1 MLWKRTLASLAA
13 FAVALLLALVTS
25 GPDKQDTTPLLTL
38 PQVDPAA
45 VTKIEISAKDQSF
58 TLAKNGDAWTIDPGG
73 FQADADKVEAALK
86 KASALKGGEL
96 VSKNASGHATYEL
109 GDGAANIALA
119 DANGD
124 IWRLVL
130 GKDTSDR
137 RGQFVRKPDQDEVY
151 RTEGRVSSS
160 FPTTVEAW
168 RSKTIFDLK
177 KDEISAVEMLR
188 GADALRL
195 EKDGDQWRV
204 AAPAE
209 LPERFVLDQTQV
221 ESLVGAFSNLRAA
234 EFADNT
240 TPEEVGL
247 ATPPLVITATTVS
260 GPARLEMGDTAD
272 KQTFVKRG
280 DGTQIYK
287 IASYAHDRLDK
298 SLDDLRDMRLMRY
311 DVADATRLSITEGD
325 RRLVFEKDGDWKMT
339 ESNGESVDGFVLDP
353 KKVDTALRAI
363 GNVKAVKEIGA
374 ESTPEMGFEAPL
386 GLVVVTLADGTEK
399 AVRFGGQRD
408 DETIY
413 ARNDE
418 GFVYAVKKTEPSGA
432 LKKLAFFKVG
442 NAPAAQRQP
451 NFNPEMLKNLPPEI
465 RDQLMQQQRQQIMQR
480 QIMDQLMKKKAAAE
494 SSDAPADE

>member
-1 MLWKRTLASLAA
+1 
-13 FAVALLLALVTS
+13 
-25 GPDKQDTTPLLTL
+25 
-38 PQVDPAA
+38 
-45 VTKIEISAKDQSF
+45 
-58 TLAKNGDAWTIDPGG
+58 
-73 FQADADKVEAALK
+73 
-86 KASALKGGEL
+86 
-96 VSKNASGHATYEL
+96 
-109 GDGAANIALA
+109 
-119 DANGD
+119 
-124 IWRLVL
+124 
-130 GKDTSDR
+130 
-137 RGQFVRKPDQDEVY
+137 
-151 RTEGRVSSS
+151 
-160 FPTTVEAW
+160 
-168 RSKTIFDLK
+168 
-177 KDEISAVEMLR
+177 MLR

-353 KKVDTALRAI
+353 KKVDTALRAKASLLGI
-363 GNVKAVKEIGA
+363 EIESFGIRDIVLPGEMDGVKLAELFTAVR
-374 ESTPEMGFEAPL
+374 PEAKIIFMSGYPGIQSQD
-386 GLVVVTLADGTEK
+386 GLVKLPENSHFIAKPLHYESLAEIIFKTLSQKDASNDDSLAGTDVLHQNSVAI
-399 AVRFGGQRD
+399 AVRQQGG
-408 DETIY
+408 
-413 ARNDE
+413 
-418 GFVYAVKKTEPSGA
+418 
-432 LKKLAFFKVG
+432 
-442 NAPAAQRQP
+442 
-451 NFNPEMLKNLPPEI
+451 
-465 RDQLMQQQRQQIMQR
+465 
-480 QIMDQLMKKKAAAE
+480 
-494 SSDAPADE
+494 